1 MNASTS
7 KRPAP
12 PARGGRGLWIW
23 LSLLAIASG
32 LLIYWAVPGG
42 KRAARHRASSAAVK
56 GTYRNRAVIRPEAD
70 QPAAPAADQPAVRG
84 NVYDT
89 EGGLIEGA
97 KIVALTYDIA
107 GNMASQVGSVESD
120 DHGRFEIQLATG
132 TYQINV
138 TRDGFGPTSV
148 VAQTGDTVAVVLPK
162 SGTIK
167 GHVVDEK
174 GRPVRRFTV
183 DLVSAVPG
191 DAPAP
196 PPVWSKA
203 FDARDGAFEAAQL
216 PAWPVVVRASSPDH
230 APAFSKPM
238 QLRPDETREITLTLG
253 EGCVLEGKVVDKAGN
268 PLPRVLVNAEER
280 LTSGSVSDPL
290 IQAANEA
297 VSETDGSFQLD
308 HVPHGTVLVRGY
320 DDDNAVSSVT
330 IEVGECDKLAPVKL
344 TMSPG
349 GSVEGTARTSDG
361 KPIAGARVSITERA
375 VGIVNTYTDA
385 EGYYRFD
392 ALPAGVFR
400 IELDH
405 EQQSALKFVMV
416 RDGGD
421 TKLDLTLFAA
431 GTGKLEGK
439 VTAGD
444 KPIAGAR
451 LLVASNHGRAQGVAM
466 YFPTTGPDGAFSVP
480 SLPAGAYLVSV
491 MSTPAGAG
499 VEVKKDETA
508 TVSIDVS
515 PMLGAG
521 QPSDAPPP
529 RPHARRL
536 QEMRRQQQ
544 QQQGGEPA
552 EGATPTP

>member
-1 MNASTS
+1 MKASTS
-7 KRPAP
+7 QKPSR
-12 PARGGRGLWIW
+12 ARGGRGWIAA
-23 LSLLAIASG
+23 LVLAALAGG
-32 LLIYWAVPGG
+32 LLIYWATHRGPI
-42 KRAARHRASSAAVK
+42 ASRHRISGTAMK
-56 GTYRNRAVIRPEAD
+56 GSYRNRAVVPPAEE
-70 QPAAPAADQPAVRG
+70 QPAAPAQDQPAVRG
-84 NVYDT
+84 NVYDM
-89 EGGLIEGA
+89 EGNLLDGA

-107 GNMASQVGSVESD
+107 GNMASSVGSVESD
-120 DHGRFEIQLATG
+120 ERGRFEIQLAAG

-138 TRDGFGPTSV
+138 SREGFGPTSV

-174 GRPVRRFTV
+174 GKPVRKFTV

-203 FDARDGAFEAAQL
+203 FDSRDGTFEASQL

-238 QLRPDETREITLTLG
+238 QLRSDETREITLALS
-253 EGCVLEGKVVDKAGN
+253 EGCVLEGKVFDKEGN
-268 PLPRVLVNAEER
+268 ALPRVLVNAEER
-280 LTSGSVSDPL
+280 LTAGSIADPV
-290 IQAANEA
+290 IQASTQT
-297 VSETDGSFQLD
+297 VSAEDGSFRLD
-308 HVPHGTVLVRGY
+308 HVPRGTVLVRGY
-320 DDDNAVSSVT
+320 DEDNAASTLT
-330 IEVGECDKLAPVKL
+330 IEVADCDKLQPVKL
-344 TMSPG
+344 IMSPG
-349 GSVEGTARTSDG
+349 GSVEGIARTSDG
-361 KPIAGARVSITERA
+361 KPLAGARVSITERS

-385 EGYYRFD
+385 DGQYHFD

-405 EQQSALKFVMV
+405 EQQSALKFVVV
-416 RDGGD
+416 RDGGN

-444 KPIAGAR
+444 KPLAGAR

-466 YFPTTGPDGAFSVP
+466 YFPTTGPDGSFRVP
-480 SLPAGAYLVSV
+480 ALPPGPYLVSV
-491 MSTPAGAG
+491 MSTPAGTG

-521 QPSDAPPP
+521 QPSAEAPPP
-529 RPHARRL
+529 QKHPRRL
-536 QEMRRQQQ
+536 QEMRQKQQQ
-544 QQQGGEPA
+544 QQQQQQDGE
-552 EGATPTP
+552 